1 MARVVLSEDFGRQFT
16 GGKTHFDLQV
26 TTVRQA
32 VRAIDALFP
41 GVGKKLG
48 ACAVAI
54 DGRIIATPLLEKIKP
69 DSEVFFLPA
78 IRGGNTER

>member
-1 MARVVLSEDFGRQFT
+1 MARLVLSEDFGRQFT
-16 GGKTHFDLQV
+16 GGETHFGLHV
-26 TTVRQA
+26 TTVRQT

-41 GVGKKLG
+41 GVGKKLE

-54 DGRIIATPLLEKIKP
+54 DGRIIATPLREKIKP

-78 IRGGNTER
+78 IRGGSTEW